1 MADNSSKAQ
10 LEALKEEVE
19 KSTFD
24 FSQIYAMLILN
35 WRWFLISF
43 VICVGSALIYL
54 RFLTPVYQSTAKLL
68 IKDEGNRGGSS
79 LQNSTNLGD
88 RKSVV

>member
-1 MADNSSKAQ
+1 MADNSSNAQ

-35 WRWFLISF
+35 WRWFLIS
-43 VICVGSALIYL
+43 L
-54 RFLTPVYQSTAKLL
+54 
-68 IKDEGNRGGSS
+68 
-79 LQNSTNLGD
+79 
-88 RKSVV
+88 